1 MNKSIK
7 FTRNGKYNGRNGNAP
22 MTGIEVADIEEV
34 CFVGSDAL
42 RFIPTNTR
50 GPANSTWFDI
60 PKEDIP
66 ALIALLQE
74 SIGQTGPQKPSFT
87 VREMEF
93 GNLLGTIGTV
103 QGETNDELEEAII
116 RLVEQNIVCDKDS
129 VEIVNEARST
139 DRPFIAK
146 VRWEVGGEGYRT
158 DYELVPVQANNP

>member
-1 MNKSIK
+1 MKTYTPFYKQIDIK
-7 FTRNGKYNGRNGNAP
+7 PSRYEGRNGVMNLTGVSVASVNIG
-22 MTGIEVADIEEV
+22 TGIRLNPVNSKGVAD
-34 CFVGSDAL
+34 
-42 RFIPTNTR
+42 NT
-50 GPANSTWFDI
+50 WLDI

-158 DYELVPVQANNP
+158 DYELVPVTDNN